1 MQLNWTLIILYTFL
15 NTLFPALT
23 VSNSLCNCNS
33 RHAHNVAFEKSD
45 LFFICMLRPLS
56 TQIIIDDLEIQAAK
70 VNVLTYS
77 YRTLKTAL
85 HCFISFLY
93 PPQYLLITNSHFKVK
108 LSTISSIFFFFFL
121 LIIYNQ
127 FYDNPFI
134 HLSVRTKK
142 ALFGATRK

>member
-77 YRTLKTAL
+77 HRTLKIAL

-93 PPQYLLITNSHFKVK
+93 PLQYLPITNSHFKVK
-108 LSTISSIFFFFFL
+108 MSTISSNFFFFFC
-121 LIIYNQ
+121 
-127 FYDNPFI
+127 
-134 HLSVRTKK
+134 
-142 ALFGATRK
+142 

>member
-85 HCFISFLY
+85 HCFISFL
-93 PPQYLLITNSHFKVK
+93 T
-108 LSTISSIFFFFFL
+108 LSTISSNFFFL